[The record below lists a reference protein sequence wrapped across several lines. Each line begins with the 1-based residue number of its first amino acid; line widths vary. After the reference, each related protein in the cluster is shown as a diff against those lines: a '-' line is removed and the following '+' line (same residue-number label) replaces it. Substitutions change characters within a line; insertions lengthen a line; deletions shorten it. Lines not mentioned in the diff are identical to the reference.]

1 LGIVIDKTIRKATD
15 GIFDFLKLESAGG
28 LLLVAAAALAL
39 ICSNSPLR
47 QAYNDLLNIPAEVR
61 FGSFAVAKPLLLW
74 INDGL
79 MAIFFLLVGLEVKRE
94 VIEGE
99 LSTPAQVVL
108 PVVAGLGGMVVPAL
122 IYLLFN
128 RGDGAALNGWAIP
141 TATDIAF
148 ALGILSL
155 LGNRAPVSLKIFLT
169 AVAIADDLG
178 AIVIIA
184 LLYTAELSIT
194 MLLFAAVAVAVL
206 IALNLLK
213 ITRIAPYVIVGVILW
228 IFVLKSGVHA
238 TLAGVAIAFAVPL
251 KTMDTQGHAPLHQ
264 LEHSLHTWV
273 AFGVLPIFAFANAGV
288 SFTGV
293 TLTAL
298 AEPLPLGIAVGL
310 FVGKFVGVWGASAVM
325 VRLGLATLP
334 EGASWRQLA
343 GVAALCGVGFTMS
356 LFIGSLAF
364 EGPEYFTP
372 LRLGVI
378 AGSTLSGV
386 TGYLFLRFAS
396 GHPRTLPSHGAD

>member
-1 LGIVIDKTIRKATD
+1 MIDNALRKTTD
-15 GIFDFLKLESAGG
+15 GISTFLKMESAGG
-28 LLLVAAAALAL
+28 LLLMAAAVIAL
-39 ICSNSPLR
+39 IFSNSPLR
-47 QAYNDLLNIPAEVR
+47 HAYDDLLQIPVEVR

-108 PVVAGLGGMVVPAL
+108 PVVAGVGGMVVPAL
-122 IYLLFN
+122 IYLIIN
-128 RGDGAALNGWAIP
+128 RGNGAALNGWAIP

-155 LGNRAPVSLKIFLT
+155 LGDRVPASLKIFLT

-184 LLYTAELSIT
+184 LFYTADLSIT
-194 MLLFAAVAVAVL
+194 MLLFAVGAVAVL

-228 IFVLKSGVHA
+228 VFVLKSGVHA

-251 KTMDTQGHAPLHQ
+251 KTKDAQGHAPLHQ
-264 LEHSLHTWV
+264 LEHSLHPWV

-288 SFTGV
+288 SFAGV
-293 TLTAL
+293 TLAAL
-298 AEPLPLGIAVGL
+298 AAPLPLGIAAGL
-310 FVGKFVGVWGASAVM
+310 FVGKLVGVCGASAAL
-325 VRLGLATLP
+325 VRLGLARLP
-334 EGASWRQLA
+334 EGVSWRQLV

-386 TGYLFLRFAS
+386 AGYLFLRFAS
-396 GHPRTLPSHGAD
+396 GHSSTTPSHGAN

>member
-1 LGIVIDKTIRKATD
+1 MDNAIGKATS
-15 GIFDFLKLESAGG
+15 GISNFLKLESAGG
-28 LLLVAAAALAL
+28 LLLGAAAILAL

-47 QAYNDLLNIPAEVR
+47 VAYDYLLKIPVELR
-61 FGSFAVAKPLLLW
+61 FGSFSIAKPLLMW

-94 VIEGE
+94 VVEGE

-108 PVVAGLGGMVVPAL
+108 PVAAGLGGMVVPAIIYVL
-122 IYLLFN
+122 IN
-128 RGDGAALNGWAIP
+128 RGNGAVLNGWAIP

-155 LGNRAPVSLKIFLT
+155 LGNRVPVALKIFLT

-184 LLYTAELSIT
+184 LFYTAELSLQ
-194 MLLFAAVAVAVL
+194 MLFMAVVAIAVL
-206 IALNLLK
+206 TALNWQK
-213 ITRIAPYVIVGVILW
+213 VTRIAPYVIVGVILW

-251 KTMDTQGHAPLHQ
+251 KTADPDGHAPLHQ
-264 LEHSLHTWV
+264 LEHGLHPWV
-273 AFGVLPIFAFANAGV
+273 AFAVLPIFAFANAGV
-288 SFTGV
+288 SFAGV
-293 TLTAL
+293 TIGAL
-298 AEPLPLGIAVGL
+298 AEPLPLGIAAGL
-310 FVGKFVGVWGASAVM
+310 FVGKLVGVCGVCAALVL
-325 VRLGLATLP
+325 LGLARLP
-334 EGASWRQLA
+334 EGANWRQMV

-364 EGPEYFTP
+364 EGPEFHTP

-378 AGSTLSGV
+378 AGSTISGV
-386 TGYLFLRFAS
+386 TGYLFLRFAW
-396 GHPRTLPSHGAD
+396 GHSRAASSHETQ

>member
-1 LGIVIDKTIRKATD
+1 MDNALRKATS
-15 GIFDFLKLESAGG
+15 GISDFLKLEAAGG
-28 LLLVAAAALAL
+28 LLLMAAAVLAL
-39 ICSNSPLR
+39 IFSNSPLR
-47 QAYNDLLNIPAEVR
+47 HAYDDLLKIPVELR
-61 FGSFAVAKPLLLW
+61 FGSFVIAKPLLLW

-108 PVVAGLGGMVVPAL
+108 PVAAGVGGMVVPAL
-122 IYLLFN
+122 IYVLIN
-128 RGDGAALNGWAIP
+128 RGNGMVLNGWAIP

-155 LGNRAPVSLKIFLT
+155 LGDRVPLSLKIFLT

-184 LLYTAELSIT
+184 LFYTADLSLP
-194 MLLFAAVAVAVL
+194 MLFLAAVAVAVL
-206 IALNLLK
+206 TALNWQK
-213 ITRIAPYVIVGVILW
+213 ITRIAPYIIVGVILW

-251 KTMDTQGHAPLHQ
+251 KTTDAQGHAPLHQ
-264 LEHSLHTWV
+264 LEHSLHPWV

-288 SFTGV
+288 SFAGITPS
-293 TLTAL
+293 AL
-298 AEPLPLGIAVGL
+298 AEPLPLGIAAGL
-310 FVGKFVGVWGASAVM
+310 FVGKLVGVCGACAALVPF
-325 VRLGLATLP
+325 GLAKLP
-334 EGASWRQLA
+334 EGATWRQIV

-364 EGPEYFTP
+364 EGPEYYTP

-378 AGSTLSGV
+378 AGSTLSGL
-386 TGYLFLRFAS
+386 TGYLLLRFAW
-396 GHPRTLPSHGAD
+396 GHPRTTSSEQAL